1 MDSLNIFQQLAV
13 SLLPLLLALTVP
25 MIVQARVALALGD
38 TTGKQYGRTS
48 LNPLSHADPIGT
60 LVVPGAMIMLGN
72 LAGGGAGLLIG
83 WAKALPISYRNF
95 RDPRS
100 AAIKLASSALAAK
113 FLLALGWAF
122 VLKATYGATEGV
134 LLGVSLMALQG
145 IAISL
150 SFFLLNL
157 LPLPPFALGTMLLVT
172 LPPKQ
177 AQMLESIQ
185 PYTFWIILALA
196 ITGLFGIIFQP
207 LFSVLYGLISV
218 IVNLF

>member
-25 MIVQARVALALGD
+25 VIVQARVALALGD
-38 TTGKQYGRTS
+38 TTGKQYDRTS

-72 LAGGGAGLLIG
+72 LAGGGGGLLIG

-100 AAIKLASSALAAK
+100 AAIKLASSSLAAK
-113 FLLALGWAF
+113 FLLALAWAF
-122 VLKATYGATEGV
+122 VLKATYGASEGV
-134 LLGVSLMALQG
+134 ELGVFLMARQG
-145 IAISL
+145 ILISL

-157 LPLPPFALGTMLLVT
+157 LPLPPFAVGTMLLVT

-177 AQMLESIQ
+177 AQTLESIQ

-196 ITGLFGIIFQP
+196 ITGVFGIIFQP

-218 IVNLF
+218 IVTLF